1 MRVMGNSIT
10 FKNLPSITECDAFL
24 RQQNLSYG
32 KAVREQVNI
41 VLNQVRQEISK
52 KKTGTVSYNNNQ
64 ILERVAA
71 QVRIQS
77 KGVQRVINATG
88 VVVHTNL
95 GRAPLSADLLAK
107 VLPRMSSYS
116 TLEYD
121 LSTGKRGTRDS
132 KVRKLLRSLSGAE
145 DAMVVNNNAAAVFL
159 MLKGLTTSLKEDK
172 IPEVI
177 VSRGE
182 LVEIGGS
189 FRIPDIMREA
199 GVKLVEV
206 GTTNRC
212 RISDYEQAL
221 TENTAALLKVHPS
234 NYEIQGFT
242 ESVSVRKMAELAHT
256 KGLFCF
262 HDWGSGS
269 FYRFKQPGLSE
280 YATAEQELAA
290 GPDLLAFSGDKLLG
304 GIQAGVLLGK
314 AENIHKLRKHALYRA
329 LRLDKVTLGL
339 LEETLEAYLDLKRLP
354 EQVPTVGLL
363 ELTVE
368 EIRKTVKLFLKR
380 LKLPNKSALKCE
392 LRKTE
397 SRTGGGAL
405 PELPIESAAL
415 VLSHPEW
422 SANDLQEWFRSQ
434 PVPIIVRVHE
444 EQIWLDFRTIL
455 PHDSDE
461 LMSVITR
468 LI

>member
-1 MRVMGNSIT
+1 MSYQ
-10 FKNLPSITECDAFL
+10 NLPSITECDTFL
-24 RQQNLSYG
+24 KEQKLPHG

-41 VLNQVRQEISK
+41 VLDQLRTEISK
-52 KKTGTVSYNNNQ
+52 NPHKAVLGANAE

-71 QVRIQS
+71 QVRNQS
-77 KGVQRVINATG
+77 QTTQRVINATG

-95 GRAPLSADLLAK
+95 GRAPLSESLLRK
-107 VLPRMSSYS
+107 VLPSMSSYS
-116 TLEYD
+116 TLELD
-121 LSTGKRGTRDS
+121 LSTGKRGSRDS
-132 KVRKLLRSLSGAE
+132 KIRKLLRTLSGAE

-159 MLKGLTTSLKEDK
+159 MLKALNGNEFENKK
-172 IPEVI
+172 PEVI

-212 RISDYEQAL
+212 RLADYEQAL

-242 ESVSVRKMAELAHT
+242 EEVSVEILAQLAHS
-256 KGLFCF
+256 KGLLCF

-269 FYRFKQPGLSE
+269 FYKFRQRGLSE
-280 YATAEQELAA
+280 YSTAEQELSA

-314 AENIHKLRKHALYRA
+314 AENIQKLRQHALYRA

-339 LEETLEAYLDLKRLP
+339 FEATLEAYLDLKTLA
-354 EQVPTVGLL
+354 ENVPTVGLL
-363 ELTVE
+363 ELTRE
-368 EIRKTVKLFLKR
+368 EIREKVINFLKL
-380 LKLPNKSALKCE
+380 LKLPDITDWKCE
-392 LRKTE
+392 LRETE

-415 VLSHPEW
+415 ILSHPQK
-422 SANDLQEWFRSQ
+422 SANELQNWFRSQ
-434 PVPIIVRVHE
+434 AVPVIVRIHE
-444 EQIWLDFRTIL
+444 DQIWLDFRTIL
-455 PHDSDE
+455 PQDNEE
-461 LMSVITR
+461 LLRVLSV
-468 LI
+468 LIST

>member
-1 MRVMGNSIT
+1 MSYQ
-10 FKNLPSITECDAFL
+10 NLPSITECDTFL
-24 RQQNLSYG
+24 KEQKLPHG

-41 VLNQVRQEISK
+41 VLDQLRTEISK
-52 KKTGTVSYNNNQ
+52 NPHKAVLGANAE

-71 QVRIQS
+71 QVRNQS
-77 KGVQRVINATG
+77 QTTQRVINATG

-95 GRAPLSADLLAK
+95 GRAPLSESLLRK
-107 VLPRMSSYS
+107 VLPSMSSYS
-116 TLEYD
+116 TLEFD
-121 LSTGKRGTRDS
+121 LSTGKRGSRDS
-132 KVRKLLRSLSGAE
+132 KIRKLLRTLSGAE

-159 MLKGLTTSLKEDK
+159 MLKALNGNEFENKK
-172 IPEVI
+172 PEVI

-212 RISDYEQAL
+212 RLADYEQAL

-242 ESVSVRKMAELAHT
+242 EEVSVEILAQLAHS
-256 KGLFCF
+256 KGLLCF

-269 FYRFKQPGLSE
+269 FYKFRQRGLSE
-280 YATAEQELAA
+280 YSTAEQELSA

-314 AENIHKLRKHALYRA
+314 AENIQKLRQHALYRA

-339 LEETLEAYLDLKRLP
+339 FEATLEAYLDLKTLA
-354 EQVPTVGLL
+354 ENVPTVGLL
-363 ELTVE
+363 ELTRE
-368 EIRKTVKLFLKR
+368 EIREKVNNFLKL
-380 LKLPNKSALKCE
+380 LKLPDITDWKCE
-392 LRKTE
+392 LRETE

-415 VLSHPEW
+415 ILSHPQK
-422 SANDLQEWFRSQ
+422 SANELQNWFRSQ
-434 PVPIIVRVHE
+434 AVPVIVRIHE
-444 EQIWLDFRTIL
+444 DQIWLDFRTIL
-455 PHDSDE
+455 PQDNEE
-461 LMSVITR
+461 LLRVLSV
-468 LI
+468 LIST

>member
-1 MRVMGNSIT
+1 MGNSIT

-52 KKTGTVSYNNNQ
+52 NKIGTVSYNNNQ

-95 GRAPLSADLLAK
+95 GRAPLSAELLANA
-107 VLPRMSSYS
+107 LPRMSSYS
-116 TLEYD
+116 TLEFD
-121 LSTGKRGTRDS
+121 LSTGKRGSRDS

-159 MLKGLTTSLKEDK
+159 MLKALTSSLQEDK

-212 RISDYEQAL
+212 RLSDYEEAL

-234 NYEIQGFT
+234 NYEIKGFT
-242 ESVSVRKMAELAHT
+242 ESVSVGKIAGLAHS

-280 YATAEQELAA
+280 YTTAEQELAA

-304 GIQAGVLLGK
+304 GIQAGVLK
-314 AENIHKLRKHALYRA
+314 AENIQKLRKHALYRA
-329 LRLDKVTLGL
+329 LRLDKVTLAL
-339 LEETLEAYLDLKRLP
+339 LEETLEVYLDLKRLP
-354 EQVPTVGLL
+354 ELVPTVGML

-368 EIRKTVKLFLKR
+368 EIQKQVNLFLEK
-380 LKLPNKSALKCE
+380 LKLPNKSAWKCE
-392 LRKTE
+392 LHKTE

-405 PELPIESAAL
+405 PELPLESAAL

>member
-1 MRVMGNSIT
+1 MGKAMAY
-10 FKNLPSITECDAFL
+10 KNLPSITECDSFL
-24 RQQNLSYG
+24 RRQNLAYG
-32 KAVREQVNI
+32 KSVREIVNS
-41 VLNQVRQEISK
+41 VLNQVRHEIYQN
-52 KKTGTVSYNNNQ
+52 KTVSVSYNNTQ
-64 ILERVAA
+64 ILERVGAK
-71 QVRIQS
+71 VRIQS
-77 KGVQRVINATG
+77 AGAQRVINATG

-95 GRAPLSADLLAK
+95 GRAPLSANLLAK

-159 MLKGLTTSLKEDK
+159 MLKALTTGLPEDK
-172 IPEVI
+172 TPEVI

-212 RISDYEQAL
+212 RLSDYEQAL

-234 NYEIQGFT
+234 NYEIKGFT
-242 ESVSVRKMAELAHT
+242 ESVSVGKMAGLAHS

-269 FYRFKQPGLSE
+269 FYRFKQRGLSE
-280 YATAEQELAA
+280 YATVEQELAA

-314 AENIHKLRKHALYRA
+314 AENIQKLRKHALYRA
-329 LRLDKVTLGL
+329 LRLDKVTLAL
-339 LEETLEAYLDLKRLP
+339 LEETLEVYLDLKRLP
-354 EQVPTVGLL
+354 ELVPTVGML

-368 EIRKTVKLFLKR
+368 EIQKQVKIFLEK

-392 LRKTE
+392 LHKTE

>member
-1 MRVMGNSIT
+1 MSYQ
-10 FKNLPSITECDAFL
+10 NLPSITECDTFL
-24 RQQNLSYG
+24 KEQKLPHG

-41 VLNQVRQEISK
+41 VLDQLRTEISK
-52 KKTGTVSYNNNQ
+52 NPHKAVLSANAE

-71 QVRIQS
+71 LVRNQS
-77 KGVQRVINATG
+77 QTTQRVINATG

-95 GRAPLSADLLAK
+95 GRAPLSESLLRK
-107 VLPRMSSYS
+107 VLPSMSSYS
-116 TLEYD
+116 TLELD
-121 LSTGKRGTRDS
+121 LSTGKRGSRDS
-132 KVRKLLRSLSGAE
+132 KIRKLLRTLSGAE

-159 MLKGLTTSLKEDK
+159 MLKALNGNEFENKK
-172 IPEVI
+172 PEVI

-212 RISDYEQAL
+212 RLADYEQAL

-242 ESVSVRKMAELAHT
+242 EEVSVEKMAQLAHS
-256 KGLFCF
+256 KGLLCF

-269 FYRFKQPGLSE
+269 FYKFRQRGLSE
-280 YATAEQELAA
+280 YSTAEQELSA
-290 GPDLLAFSGDKLLG
+290 GPDLLTFSGDKLLG

-314 AENIHKLRKHALYRA
+314 AENIQKLRQHALYRA

-339 LEETLEAYLDLKRLP
+339 FEATLEAYLDLKTLA
-354 EQVPTVGLL
+354 ENVPTVGLL
-363 ELTVE
+363 ELTRE
-368 EIRKTVKLFLKR
+368 EIREKVNNFLKL
-380 LKLPNKSALKCE
+380 LKLPDITDWKCE
-392 LRKTE
+392 LRETE

-415 VLSHPEW
+415 ILSHPQK
-422 SANDLQEWFRSQ
+422 SANELQNWFRSQ
-434 PVPIIVRVHE
+434 TVPVIVRIHE
-444 EQIWLDFRTIL
+444 DQIWLDFRTIL
-455 PHDSDE
+455 PQDNEE
-461 LMSVITR
+461 LLRVLSV
-468 LI
+468 LIST

>member
-1 MRVMGNSIT
+1 MRVMGNSIS

-52 KKTGTVSYNNNQ
+52 KNIRTVSYNNNQ

-77 KGVQRVINATG
+77 KGMQRVINATG

-107 VLPRMSSYS
+107 VLPRMSYYS
-116 TLEYD
+116 TMEFD

-159 MLKGLTTSLKEDK
+159 MLKALTTSLKEDK
-172 IPEVI
+172 MPEVI

-212 RISDYEQAL
+212 RISDYEEAL

-242 ESVSVRKMAELAHT
+242 ESVSVRKMAKLAHT

-269 FYRFKQPGLSE
+269 FYRFKQRGLSE
-280 YATAEQELAA
+280 HSTAEQELAA

-314 AENIHKLRKHALYRA
+314 AENIEKLRKHALYRA
-329 LRLDKVTLGL
+329 LRLDKVTLCL
-339 LEETLEAYLDLKRLP
+339 LEETLEVYLNLKRLP
-354 EQVPTVGLL
+354 ELVPTVGML

-392 LRKTE
+392 LHKTQ
-397 SRTGGGAL
+397 SRAGGGAL

>member
-1 MRVMGNSIT
+1 MSYQ
-10 FKNLPSITECDAFL
+10 NLPSITECDTFL
-24 RQQNLSYG
+24 KEQKLPHG

-41 VLNQVRQEISK
+41 VLDQLRTEISK
-52 KKTGTVSYNNNQ
+52 NPHKAVLGANAE

-71 QVRIQS
+71 QVRNQS
-77 KGVQRVINATG
+77 QTTQRVINATG

-95 GRAPLSADLLAK
+95 GRAPLSENLLRK
-107 VLPRMSSYS
+107 VLPSMSSYS
-116 TLEYD
+116 TLELD
-121 LSTGKRGTRDS
+121 LSTGKRGSRDS
-132 KVRKLLRSLSGAE
+132 KIRKLLRTLSGAE

-159 MLKGLTTSLKEDK
+159 MLKALNGNEFENKK
-172 IPEVI
+172 PEVI

-212 RISDYEQAL
+212 RLADYEQAL

-242 ESVSVRKMAELAHT
+242 EEVSVEILAQLAHS
-256 KGLFCF
+256 KGLLCF

-269 FYRFKQPGLSE
+269 FYKFRQRGLSE
-280 YATAEQELAA
+280 YSTAEQELSA

-314 AENIHKLRKHALYRA
+314 AENIQKLRQHALYRA

-339 LEETLEAYLDLKRLP
+339 FEATLEAYLDLKTLA
-354 EQVPTVGLL
+354 ENVPTVGLL
-363 ELTVE
+363 ELTRE
-368 EIRKTVKLFLKR
+368 EIREKVNNFLKL
-380 LKLPNKSALKCE
+380 LKLPDITDWKCE
-392 LRKTE
+392 LRETE

-415 VLSHPEW
+415 ILSHPQK
-422 SANDLQEWFRSQ
+422 SANELQNWFRSQ
-434 PVPIIVRVHE
+434 TVPVIVRIHE
-444 EQIWLDFRTIL
+444 DQIWLDFRTIL
-455 PHDSDE
+455 PQDNEE
-461 LMSVITR
+461 LLRVLSV
-468 LI
+468 LISN

>member
-1 MRVMGNSIT
+1 MSYQ
-10 FKNLPSITECDAFL
+10 NLPSITECDTFL
-24 RQQNLSYG
+24 KEQKLPHG

-41 VLNQVRQEISK
+41 VLDQLRTEISK
-52 KKTGTVSYNNNQ
+52 NPHKAVLGANAE

-71 QVRIQS
+71 QVRNQS
-77 KGVQRVINATG
+77 QTTQRVINATG

-95 GRAPLSADLLAK
+95 GRAPLSENLLRK
-107 VLPRMSSYS
+107 VLPSMSSYS
-116 TLEYD
+116 TLEFD
-121 LSTGKRGTRDS
+121 LSTGKRGSRDS
-132 KVRKLLRSLSGAE
+132 KIRKLLRTLSGAE

-159 MLKGLTTSLKEDK
+159 MLKALNGNEFENKK
-172 IPEVI
+172 PEVI

-212 RISDYEQAL
+212 RLADYEQAL

-242 ESVSVRKMAELAHT
+242 EEVSVEILAQLAHS
-256 KGLFCF
+256 KGLLCF

-269 FYRFKQPGLSE
+269 FYKFRQRGLSE
-280 YATAEQELAA
+280 YSTAEQELSA

-314 AENIHKLRKHALYRA
+314 AENIQKLRQHALYRA

-339 LEETLEAYLDLKRLP
+339 FEATLEAYLDLKTLA
-354 EQVPTVGLL
+354 ENVPTVGLL
-363 ELTVE
+363 ELTRE
-368 EIRKTVKLFLKR
+368 EIREKVNNFLKL
-380 LKLPNKSALKCE
+380 LKLPDITDWKCE
-392 LRKTE
+392 LRETE

-415 VLSHPEW
+415 ILSHPQK
-422 SANDLQEWFRSQ
+422 SANELQNWFRSQ
-434 PVPIIVRVHE
+434 TVPVIVRIHE
-444 EQIWLDFRTIL
+444 DQIWLDFRTIL
-455 PHDSDE
+455 PQDNEE
-461 LMSVITR
+461 LLRVLSV
-468 LI
+468 LIST

>member
-1 MRVMGNSIT
+1 MSYQ
-10 FKNLPSITECDAFL
+10 NLPSITECDTFL
-24 RQQNLSYG
+24 KEQKLPHG

-41 VLNQVRQEISK
+41 VLDQLRTEISK
-52 KKTGTVSYNNNQ
+52 NPHKAVLGANAE

-71 QVRIQS
+71 QVRNQS
-77 KGVQRVINATG
+77 QTTQRVINATG

-95 GRAPLSADLLAK
+95 GRAPLSEILLRK
-107 VLPRMSSYS
+107 VLPSMSSYS
-116 TLEYD
+116 TLELD
-121 LSTGKRGTRDS
+121 LSTGKRGSRDS
-132 KVRKLLRSLSGAE
+132 KIRKLLRTLSGAE

-159 MLKGLTTSLKEDK
+159 MLKALNGNELENKK
-172 IPEVI
+172 PEVI

-212 RISDYEQAL
+212 RLADYEQAL

-242 ESVSVRKMAELAHT
+242 EEVSVEILAQLAHS
-256 KGLFCF
+256 KGLLCF

-269 FYRFKQPGLSE
+269 FYKFRQRGLSE
-280 YATAEQELAA
+280 YSTAEQELSA

-314 AENIHKLRKHALYRA
+314 AENIQKLRQHALYRA

-339 LEETLEAYLDLKRLP
+339 FEATLEAYLDLKTLA
-354 EQVPTVGLL
+354 ENVPTVGLL
-363 ELTVE
+363 ELTRE
-368 EIRKTVKLFLKR
+368 EIREKVNNFLKL
-380 LKLPNKSALKCE
+380 LKLPDITDWKCE
-392 LRKTE
+392 LRETE

-415 VLSHPEW
+415 ILSHPQK
-422 SANDLQEWFRSQ
+422 SANELQNWFRSQ
-434 PVPIIVRVHE
+434 TVPVIVRIHE
-444 EQIWLDFRTIL
+444 DQIWLDFRTIL
-455 PHDSDE
+455 PQDNEE
-461 LMSVITR
+461 LLRVLSV
-468 LI
+468 LIST